1 MVWLGYVGV
10 GQNNTLLAWHAYVEG
25 QTQVHLQMI
34 GTSLVGAVVQ
44 LAIEDTVS
52 ETSAE
57 ATAHY
62 SGSGLPEIPKVVLQP
77 LLLGALWLV
86 LDGHPVL
93 QQRFGQSAAT
103 LCIEWMMEFTHHGS
117 ESVKVDGQVLDLSPY
132 CQVCGE
138 WLFTSS

>member
-1 MVWLGYVGV
+1 
-10 GQNNTLLAWHAYVEG
+10 
-25 QTQVHLQMI
+25 MI
-34 GTSLVGAVVQ
+34 GTALVGAVVQ
-44 LAIEDTVS
+44 LATEDTVS

-62 SGSGLPEIPKVVLQP
+62 SGNGLPETPKVVLQP

-103 LCIEWMMEFTHHGS
+103 LCIEWMMEFTQNGS
-117 ESVKVDGQVLDLSPY
+117 ELHKVDGRALDLSLY

-138 WLFTSS
+138 RLFTSS

>member
-1 MVWLGYVGV
+1 MVGMS
-10 GQNNTLLAWHAYVEG
+10 LL
-25 QTQVHLQMI
+25 
-34 GTSLVGAVVQ
+34 SAVVQ
-44 LAIEDTVS
+44 LALEDTVS
-52 ETSAE
+52 DTSAE

-86 LDGHPVL
+86 LDGHQVL

-103 LCIEWMMEFTHHGS
+103 LCIEWMMEFTQNGS
-117 ESVKVDGQVLDLSPY
+117 ELNKVDGRALDLSLY

-138 WLFTSS
+138 WLCTSS

>member
-1 MVWLGYVGV
+1 M
-10 GQNNTLLAWHAYVEG
+10 
-25 QTQVHLQMI
+25 
-34 GTSLVGAVVQ
+34 GTSLVSAVVQ

-52 ETSAE
+52 DTSAE

-86 LDGHPVL
+86 LDGHPVV

-103 LCIEWMMEFTHHGS
+103 LCIEWMMEFTQNGS
-117 ESVKVDGQVLDLSPY
+117 EPWPIKVDGRALDLSLY

-138 WLFTSS
+138 GLFTAS